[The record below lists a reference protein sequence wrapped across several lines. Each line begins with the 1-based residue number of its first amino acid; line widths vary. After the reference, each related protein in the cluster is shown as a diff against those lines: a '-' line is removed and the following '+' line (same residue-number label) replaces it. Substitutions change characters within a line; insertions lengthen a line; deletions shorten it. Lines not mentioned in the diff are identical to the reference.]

1 LFSPYVVIS
10 ISERYG
16 WDRLFLVFAATAFL
30 AGLVLL
36 PLWNLKASS
45 EAIDHFNEPIMQETI

>member
-1 LFSPYVVIS
+1 VIT

-16 WDRLFLVFAATAFL
+16 WERLFLVLAATAFL

-36 PLWNLKASS
+36 PLWNLKGSS
-45 EAIDHFNEPIMQETI
+45 EASRCFHEPAMQETI